1 MTDGSDT
8 GSSDAW
14 LLDVVNHGAADIAT
28 EVERVL
34 QQPVPDRKAAIQSLQ
49 RLAEDDPDAVAPACS
64 DLTPFLEDDERA
76 VRLTAAKL
84 FVTVARSNPA
94 AVEPLVSAFADRLAD
109 QEEFYYVRART
120 AEVLGYVARECPDAV
135 ASPDVVADLRI
146 GLSFD
151 EPEVKEKL
159 AKGLEGVALGDPK
172 RLEKQVPGIAD
183 HLDDENDLVRYHLT
197 TTLAA
202 VACESPAALADAI
215 GALTDRLDDDD
226 AHVRGRAAEALGLLA
241 RSDGSRGAFPEGA
254 LRERLGSDGE
264 PFAADRT
271 QFALDA
277 LRTDGDPDEIPDG
290 VGSLDGLRDTTE
302 AAADAVAAPDAE
314 GECPHCGLALPGA
327 GPPMCPRC
335 GGPY

>member
-1 MTDGSDT
+1 MTGDGPPDRAIDLVYEDSADT
-8 GSSDAW
+8 
-14 LLDVVNHGAADIAT
+14 AT
-28 EVERVL
+28 GVERLL
-34 QQPVPDRKAAIQSLQ
+34 QEPEADRKEAVQSL
-49 RLAEDDPDAVAPACS
+49 RSIAEDDPAAVAAVCAAFAP
-64 DLTPFLEDDERA
+64 LLQDDERA
-76 VRLTAAKL
+76 VRLATAKL
-84 FVTVARSNPA
+84 FVTLAKADPA
-94 AVEPLVSAFADRLAD
+94 AVEPLVPSFADRLAD
-109 QEEFYYVRART
+109 QEEFYYVRARA

-172 RLEKQVPGIAD
+172 RLEKQAPGLAD
-183 HLDDENDLVRYHLT
+183 HLSDENDLVRYHLT

-202 VACESPAALADAI
+202 VACASPAALAGVSETLA
-215 GALTDRLDDDD
+215 DRLDDDA

-241 RSDGSRGAFPEGA
+241 RADGGRDALPESA
-254 LRERLGSDGE
+254 LRERLESDPGE
-264 PFAADRT
+264 PFVADRV

-277 LRTDGDPDEIPDG
+277 LRTGGDPGAVPDG
-290 VGSLDGLRDTTE
+290 VGSLAGLRATTE
-302 AAADAVAAPDAE
+302 AAADAVVTPDAE

-335 GGPY
+335 GSPY